1 MNLSLPSATQLLVR
15 FGARDMTE
23 IAVADT
29 DRIIEPELLVAAA
42 AGKPLDEWPAEEVA
56 VAVTALARI
65 ADAVTRSRSEVSF
78 YLRFRAPGE
87 DAPPWVTD
95 DLAEI
100 ARYHLYDDAGK
111 EESTVRV
118 LYKDVIKRLETL
130 AREDKER
137 GAADGGQSGLKIS
150 HQPRLMSR
158 STLRNL

>member
-1 MNLSLPSATQLLVR
+1 MNLSLPSASQLLIR
-15 FGARDMTE
+15 FGARDITQ
-23 IAVADT
+23 VSVPDNK
-29 DRIIEPELLVAAA
+29 RLIEPELLTAAA
-42 AGKPLDEWPAEEVA
+42 EGEPLDGWDAEDVA
-56 VAVTALARI
+56 IAVMALARI
-65 ADAVTRSRSEVSF
+65 ADAVTRARSEVSF
-78 YLRFRAPGE
+78 YLRFRPAGE
-87 DAPPWVTD
+87 DAPEWVTA

-137 GAADGGQSGLKIS
+137 GASDGGQSGFQIS
-150 HQPRLMSR
+150 QQPRLMSR

>member
-1 MNLSLPSATQLLVR
+1 MNLSLPSATQLLFR
-15 FGARDMTE
+15 FGDRAITE
-23 IAVADT
+23 VAVPDNK
-29 DRIIEPELLVAAA
+29 RVIEPELLVAAA
-42 AGKPLDEWPAEEVA
+42 SGQPLDDWPDEDVAIA
-56 VAVTALARI
+56 VASLARI
-65 ADAVTRSRSEVSF
+65 ADAVTRARSEVSF
-78 YLRFRAPGE
+78 YLRFRPAGE
-87 DAPPWVTD
+87 DAPEWVAD

-137 GAADGGQSGLKIS
+137 GASDGGQSGFQIS
-150 HQPRLMSR
+150 QQPRLMSR